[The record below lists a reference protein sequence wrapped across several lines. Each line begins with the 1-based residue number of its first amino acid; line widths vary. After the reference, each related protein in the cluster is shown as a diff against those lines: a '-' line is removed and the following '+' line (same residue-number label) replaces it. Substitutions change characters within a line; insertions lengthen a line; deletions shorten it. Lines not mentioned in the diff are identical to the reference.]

1 MTKEI
6 TSFDELDL
14 REPTLKALQRMGF
27 TAPTPIQ
34 AQTIPIMMDGHDL
47 IAKAPTG
54 TGKTCAFGI
63 PLLECLAPD
72 CTDIQAV
79 VVCPTRELCL
89 QIAEEL
95 RQLAAFRPDVRIAA
109 IYGGQPIGKQLTAL
123 KKNPHIVVA
132 TPAGCWIIWAGAP
145 PGWATS
151 TPPCSTR
158 RTRC

>member
-1 MTKEI
+1 
-6 TSFDELDL
+6 
-14 REPTLKALQRMGF
+14 
-27 TAPTPIQ
+27 
-34 AQTIPIMMDGHDL
+34 MMDGHDL

-109 IYGGQPIGKQLTAL
+109 IYGGQPIGQAADRF
-123 KKNPHIVVA
+123 KKEPPHRGRHPR
-132 TPAGCWIIWAGAP
+132 PAAGSYGPGAP